1 LDRLKRTLL
10 IIVVLC
16 SKQLSFTQNN
26 TIRNTDNTL
35 LNSNPEKLFLHCNA
49 TTFVTGETLYYK
61 LYSLNPIKTT
71 AMTVSK
77 ITYIELV
84 GEDNKIIF
92 LQKLFLENG
101 LGQGDF
107 FVPSTLKSG
116 NYKLVAY
123 TSWMLNKPETEIFQ
137 INISIINPYQTPEN
151 TVAITD
157 KETAVLVS
165 ASAISAN
172 NHTTENPLEKDIF
185 TFELN
190 QKTVATR
197 EKLVLK
203 IKPLSQMIEKG
214 NYSLSIRKIDSL
226 PCQKQI
232 TAKEYKNTWVNNSQ
246 NTTYPTKKLV
256 LPELRGEMITGS
268 ITAKNGT
275 DNIQNKTV
283 ALSIPGKN
291 FDLKITNTNA
301 TGKFI
306 FNLEKVN
313 YSPNLVVQVVGED
326 RNNYSIQLDELKGI
340 KYPSNATNPP
350 LELTPELKNSILQR
364 SIATQIQNGYYSKKT
379 DSIVDT
385 KTNDTFFKSMA
396 KEYVLD
402 DYKRFPSLQE
412 TITEVV
418 FEMYYRK
425 NGENFTIGLRDY
437 NTTVQVPGNPLV
449 LVDGLFIQNFNE
461 LFEFSTNNIS
471 KISIVPG
478 GYFYGSQLFNGVIS
492 FTTKNQDF
500 ISKQSGTYILNTTVL
515 RPSIKK
521 EYYTPDYT
529 DKSKLERIPDYRYQ
543 LLWLPQ
549 LTLASTENLVP
560 FYTSDVT
567 GTFEISLEGFTD
579 QGIPVSIKDTF
590 EVQ

>member
-1 LDRLKRTLL
+1 MG
-10 IIVVLC
+10 
-16 SKQLSFTQNN
+16 FTQNN

-77 ITYIELV
+77 IAYIELV
-84 GEDNKIIF
+84 SEDNKIIF

-107 FVPSTLKSG
+107 FVPSTLKTG

-123 TSWMLNKPETEIFQ
+123 TNWMLNKSETEIFQ

-165 ASAISAN
+165 GSAISAN
-172 NHTTENPLEKDIF
+172 NHTTENPVEKDNF

-232 TAKEYKNTWVNNSQ
+232 TAKEYKSTWANNSQ
-246 NTTYPTKKLV
+246 NTTYPTKKLI
-256 LPELRGEMITGS
+256 LPELRGEMIAGS
-268 ITAKNGT
+268 IVAKNGT
-275 DNIQNKTV
+275 DNIQNKTI
-283 ALSIPGKN
+283 ALSLPGKN
-291 FDLKITNTNA
+291 FALKITNTNA
-301 TGKFI
+301 VGKFI
-306 FNLEKVN
+306 FNLEKAN

-340 KYPSNATNPP
+340 KYPSNVANPP
-350 LELTPELKNSILQR
+350 LELTPNLKNSILQR

-385 KTNDTFFKSMA
+385 ITNDTFFKSMA

-461 LFEFSTNNIS
+461 LFEFSTNKIS

-500 ISKQSGTYILNTTVL
+500 ISKQSGTYILNTTIL
-515 RPSIKK
+515 RPSVKK
-521 EYYTPDYT
+521 EYFTPDYT
-529 DKSKLERIPDYRYQ
+529 DKYKLERIPDYRYQ
-543 LLWLPQ
+543 LLWIPQ
-549 LTLASTENLVP
+549 LNLNSMENP
-560 FYTSDVT
+560 ISFYTSDVT
-567 GTFEISLEGFTD
+567 GTFEITLEGFTD
-579 QGIPVSIKDTF
+579 KAIPVSLKGTF

>member
-35 LNSNPEKLFLHCNA
+35 LNSNPERLFLHCNA
-49 TTFVTGETLYYK
+49 ATFVTGEKLYYK

-77 ITYIELV
+77 IAYIELV

-123 TSWMLNKPETEIFQ
+123 TNWMLNKSESEIFQ
-137 INISIINPYQTPEN
+137 INIFIINPYQTADN
-151 TVAITD
+151 TVVITD
-157 KETAVLVS
+157 KATPVLVS
-165 ASAISAN
+165 GSAISAN
-172 NHTTENPLEKDIF
+172 NHTTENPVEKDNF

-246 NTTYPTKKLV
+246 NTTYPTKKLI
-256 LPELRGEMITGS
+256 LPELRGEMIAGS
-268 ITAKNGT
+268 IAAKNGT

-291 FDLKITNTNA
+291 FDLKITTTNA
-301 TGKFI
+301 IGKFI
-306 FNLEKVN
+306 FNLEKAN

-340 KYPSNATNPP
+340 KYPSNVANPP
-350 LELTPELKNSILQR
+350 LELTPNLKNSILQR

-385 KTNDTFFKSMA
+385 ITNDTFFKSTA

-500 ISKQSGTYILNTTVL
+500 ISKQSGTYILNTTIL
-515 RPSIKK
+515 RPSVKK

-543 LLWLPQ
+543 LLWIPQ
-549 LTLASTENLVP
+549 LTLNSIENP
-560 FYTSDVT
+560 ISFYTSDVT
-567 GTFEISLEGFTD
+567 GTFEITLEGFTD
-579 QGIPVSIKDTF
+579 KGIPVSLKDTF

>member
-35 LNSNPEKLFLHCNA
+35 LNSNPERLFLHCNA
-49 TTFVTGETLYYK
+49 ATFVTGEKLYYK

-77 ITYIELV
+77 IAYIELV

-107 FVPSTLKSG
+107 FVASTLKSG

-123 TSWMLNKPETEIFQ
+123 TNWMLNKSESEIFQ
-137 INISIINPYQTPEN
+137 INIFIINPYQTADN
-151 TVAITD
+151 KVVITD
-157 KETAVLVS
+157 KATPVLVS
-165 ASAISAN
+165 GSAISAN
-172 NHTTENPLEKDIF
+172 NHTTENPMEKDNF

-246 NTTYPTKKLV
+246 NTTYPTKKLI
-256 LPELRGEMITGS
+256 LPELRGEMIAGS
-268 ITAKNGT
+268 IAAKNGT

-291 FDLKITNTNA
+291 FDLKITTTNA
-301 TGKFI
+301 IGKFI
-306 FNLEKVN
+306 FNLEKAN

-340 KYPSNATNPP
+340 KYPSNVANPP
-350 LELTPELKNSILQR
+350 LELTPNLKNSILQR

-385 KTNDTFFKSMA
+385 ITNDTFFKSTA

-500 ISKQSGTYILNTTVL
+500 ISKQSGTYILNTTIL
-515 RPSIKK
+515 RPSVKK

-543 LLWLPQ
+543 LLWIPQ
-549 LTLASTENLVP
+549 LTLNSIENP
-560 FYTSDVT
+560 ISFYTSDVT
-567 GTFEISLEGFTD
+567 GTFEITLEGFTD
-579 QGIPVSIKDTF
+579 KGIPVSLKDTF